1 MSLSFNPKSDVQSY
15 FQKVKCFVLL
25 CCCRKFTYSPQR
37 VFWFEPSHPSGS
49 FNLVPYSSLG
59 LSVLEDK
66 LELSLKYLN
75 QKMYGENFCF
85 EKIICRENFS
95 LLTGCHYYCL
105 NGNKKGFTTEKKMI
119 DKEDTFSFIHSILSS
134 FNPGQILSMVPLKI
148 VSSGTKFVKS

>member
-49 FNLVPYSSLG
+49 FNLVLYSSLG

-85 EKIICRENFS
+85 EKIICSENFS
-95 LLTGCHYYCL
+95 LLTGCHFL
-105 NGNKKGFTTEKKMI
+105 METKRVLQQKKKMI
-119 DKEDTFSFIHSILSS
+119 DKEDTFSFIQSILSS